1 MTKIC
6 LSVCLSNTHALFSSR
21 RMADLTLSD
30 ALNDSVSPP
39 AEENMVQTDF
49 FAKLEAETF
58 EDKVGET
65 VGKTDYIPLL
75 DDDGKGE
82 FQTQPRLR
90 KIYI

>member
-1 MTKIC
+1 
-6 LSVCLSNTHALFSSR
+6 
-21 RMADLTLSD
+21 MADLTLSD

-75 DDDGKGE
+75 DDDGKETGAVMMESGE
-82 FQTQPRLR
+82 QTAQGAANPVNLNNCRQ
-90 KIYI
+90 